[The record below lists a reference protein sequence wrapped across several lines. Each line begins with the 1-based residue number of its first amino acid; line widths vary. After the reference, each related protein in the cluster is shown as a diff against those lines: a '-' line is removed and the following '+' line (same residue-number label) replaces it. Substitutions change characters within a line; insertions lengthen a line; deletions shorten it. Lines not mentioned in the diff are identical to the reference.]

1 MHYYVSM
8 MTIDDASSD
17 YDDHDYSATSPATT
31 HHTVDI
37 SALAY
42 NETKRFHMR

>member
-8 MTIDDASSD
+8 MTIDDAASD
-17 YDDHDYSATSPATT
+17 YDGHDYSATSPTTT

-42 NETKRFHMR
+42 YETTRFHKR